1 MDASHAWGADMENNN
16 DQIAFGKA
24 VETVADT
31 LLKSLGSDFRWEL
44 AFPALTEDIVA
55 RLQAYGDQESFPA
68 GAVLYTHGDRKI
80 DMFVVLD
87 GEVEI
92 CLPSTDGDSKVFAR
106 YSKHNF
112 TGEFNLL
119 NSQGA
124 LVEARTIAP
133 STLLRISRT
142 RFERLMRMEGD
153 IANVIV
159 AACIWRRIGIVKA
172 ASGGVILQGRSGDDQ
187 MMLLQ
192 RFFVRNNYPHRI
204 VDVSA
209 EDTENDCAPLPA
221 VILSDGRTLRRP
233 SIPELADELGIT
245 ELPDPEMTCDVAVV
259 GAGPAGLAAAVY
271 AASEGLCTTVIEG
284 MAPGGQAGAS
294 SKIENYLGFPA
305 GISGQ
310 QLATRAQLQ
319 ALKFGVHFAI
329 SREVIT
335 VEQLDGIH
343 RLTLQGGYQVC
354 ARTVVVASGAQY
366 RKLGVEHY
374 LKYENRGL
382 YYAATAMESELCRD
396 HEVIIVDGIHKL
408 TLQGGH
414 QICARTVVVASGA
427 QYRKLGVENYLK
439 YENRGL
445 YYAATAMESELCRD
459 HEVIIVGGGNSAGQ
473 ASLFLSGIA
482 KHVHHLVRGPS
493 FAETMSQYLISRV
506 ENSSHITVHTKSE
519 IVELDGEPSLERVTW
534 ANLNTGERTVR
545 NISTVFVM
553 VGAEP
558 NTGWLFGT
566 VRLDKKGFILTG
578 GTDGFDKSPYA
589 TSMPGIY
596 AVGDARANSVKRVA
610 SAVGEGSVVIS
621 YIHRY
626 LADHRN
632 QLSARPNSTLA
643 ALRSVDAASVE
654 ANA

>member
-1 MDASHAWGADMENNN
+1 MDASHAWGAEMENKN

-24 VETVADT
+24 VETMADT

-68 GAVLYTHGDRKI
+68 GAVLYTHGERKI
-80 DMFVVLD
+80 DMFVVLE

-92 CLPSTDGDSKVFAR
+92 CLPPTDGDSKVFAR

-142 RFERLMRMEGD
+142 RFERLMRTEGD

-221 VILSDGRTLRRP
+221 VILSDGRTMRRP

-335 VEQLDGIH
+335 VEQL
-343 RLTLQGGYQVC
+343 
-354 ARTVVVASGAQY
+354 
-366 RKLGVEHY
+366 
-374 LKYENRGL
+374 
-382 YYAATAMESELCRD
+382 
-396 HEVIIVDGIHKL
+396 DGIHKL

-519 IVELDGEPSLERVTW
+519 IVELDGDPSLERVTW

-632 QLSARPNSTLA
+632 QLSVRPNSTLA

>member
-1 MDASHAWGADMENNN
+1 MDASHAWGTDMENDN
-16 DQIAFGKA
+16 DQIALGKT

-44 AFPALTEDIVA
+44 AFPDLTEDMVA
-55 RLQAYGDQESFPA
+55 RLQAYGNQESFPA

-80 DMFVVLD
+80 DMFVVLE

-92 CLPSTDGDSKVFAR
+92 YLPSTEGDAKVFAR
-106 YSKHNF
+106 HRKHNF

-142 RFERLMRMEGD
+142 RFERLMRTEGD

-172 ASGGVILQGRSGDDQ
+172 GSSGVILQGRSGDDQ

-204 VDVSA
+204 VNVSA

-221 VILSDGRTLRRP
+221 VILSDGRTMRRP

-343 RLTLQGGYQVC
+343 KLTLQGGHQVC

-366 RKLGVEHY
+366 RKLGVKNY
-374 LKYENRGL
+374 VKYENRGL
-382 YYAATAMESELCRD
+382 YYAATAMESVLCRD
-396 HEVIIVDGIHKL
+396 QEVIV
-408 TLQGGH
+408 
-414 QICARTVVVASGA
+414 
-427 QYRKLGVENYLK
+427 
-439 YENRGL
+439 
-445 YYAATAMESELCRD
+445 
-459 HEVIIVGGGNSAGQ
+459 VGGGNSAGQ

-493 FAETMSQYLISRV
+493 FAETMSQYLISRI

-519 IVELDGEPSLERVTW
+519 IVELDGDPSLERVTW
-534 ANLNTGERTVR
+534 ANLNTGERTAR
-545 NISTVFVM
+545 NISNVFVM
-553 VGAEP
+553 IGAEP

-632 QLSARPNSTLA
+632 QLSVRPNSTLA
-643 ALRSVDAASVE
+643 ALRSVGAATVG

>member
-1 MDASHAWGADMENNN
+1 VLAEENFMDASHAWGTDMENNN
-16 DQIAFGKA
+16 DQIALGKA

-44 AFPALTEDIVA
+44 AFPDLTEDMIA
-55 RLQAYGDQESFPA
+55 RLQAYGNQESFPA

-80 DMFVVLD
+80 DMFVVLE

-92 CLPSTDGDSKVFAR
+92 YLPSTEGDAKVFAR
-106 YSKHNF
+106 HRKHNF

-133 STLLRISRT
+133 STLLRIPRT
-142 RFERLMRMEGD
+142 RFERLMRTEGD

-172 ASGGVILQGRSGDDQ
+172 ASSGVILQGRSGDDQ

-204 VDVSA
+204 VNVSA
-209 EDTENDCAPLPA
+209 EETENDCAPLPA
-221 VILSDGRTLRRP
+221 VILSDGRTMRRP

-271 AASEGLCTTVIEG
+271 AASEGLCTTVVEG

-343 RLTLQGGYQVC
+343 
-354 ARTVVVASGAQY
+354 
-366 RKLGVEHY
+366 
-374 LKYENRGL
+374 
-382 YYAATAMESELCRD
+382 
-396 HEVIIVDGIHKL
+396 KL

-414 QICARTVVVASGA
+414 QVCARTVVVASGA

-445 YYAATAMESELCRD
+445 YYAATAMESVLCRD
-459 HEVIIVGGGNSAGQ
+459 QEVIVVGGGNSAGQ

-493 FAETMSQYLISRV
+493 FAETMSQYLISRI

-519 IVELDGEPSLERVTW
+519 IVELDGDPSLERVTW

-545 NISTVFVM
+545 NTSTVFVM
-553 VGAEP
+553 IGAEP

-632 QLSARPNSTLA
+632 QLSVRPNSTLA
-643 ALRSVDAASVE
+643 ALRSVGAATVG
-654 ANA
+654 ANT

>member
-1 MDASHAWGADMENNN
+1 MDASHAWGADMENDN
-16 DQIAFGKA
+16 DRIALGKA

-44 AFPALTEDIVA
+44 AFPDLTEDMVA
-55 RLQAYGDQESFPA
+55 RLQAYGNQESFPA

-80 DMFVVLD
+80 DMFVVLE

-92 CLPSTDGDSKVFAR
+92 YLPSTGDDAKVFAR
-106 YSKHNF
+106 YRKHNF

-221 VILSDGRTLRRP
+221 VILSDGRTMRRP

-343 RLTLQGGYQVC
+343 RLTLQGGHQV
-354 ARTVVVASGAQY
+354 
-366 RKLGVEHY
+366 
-374 LKYENRGL
+374 
-382 YYAATAMESELCRD
+382 
-396 HEVIIVDGIHKL
+396 
-408 TLQGGH
+408 
-414 QICARTVVVASGA
+414 CARTVVVASGA

-445 YYAATAMESELCRD
+445 YYAATAMESVLCRD
-459 HEVIIVGGGNSAGQ
+459 QEVIVVGGGNSAGQ

-519 IVELDGEPSLERVTW
+519 IVQLDGEPSLERVTW